1 MFSKFDA
8 NIQCDETT
16 AYEPTSADWAE
27 YSEWVQ
33 EIEAAED
40 QAEPIDEFELEFD
53 GEFDDDLE
61 LDDYGVEFPS
71 EPWDD
76 DYSGD
81 DPVDMYAAEWENY
94 ALRDWD

>member
-1 MFSKFDA
+1 M
-8 NIQCDETT
+8 
-16 AYEPTSADWAE
+16 
-27 YSEWVQ
+27 
-33 EIEAAED
+33 
-40 QAEPIDEFELEFD
+40 
-53 GEFDDDLE
+53 EFDDDLE